1 MRVQPMSWGIVFR
14 GLDLGDDE
22 EGWRGAGTCTRAG
35 GPQGEEE
42 NDINPSNLKQLR
54 LEGVEIIC
62 IENDC
67 TRRRQTFLNLSILL
81 RHSRCQMTPRRRH
94 QQ

>member
-42 NDINPSNLKQLR
+42 NDMVDPGK
-54 LEGVEIIC
+54 
-62 IENDC
+62 
-67 TRRRQTFLNLSILL
+67 
-81 RHSRCQMTPRRRH
+81 
-94 QQ
+94 